1 MNFNDPT
8 TLALLGA
15 SAGFLDPRGGMMG
28 GFQGALQGYQSG
40 MDAQDR
46 KMQQQMLLN
55 KMKRDMEMEGV
66 LKSLSSDSRNSDPVA
81 FGNAL
86 MQSGHRELI
95 KLGSEILKTK
105 QAKAFLK
112 GQDQNGNPTYYTG
125 YSTGEVSP
133 TGVTPAEK
141 LSFQNLGNKTIG
153 ADPFTGVPKVSYAQG
168 MPPGESARLA
178 QSNNQFNLSHGL
190 ALQKAAM
197 DYSPEF
203 QAQKAG
209 EIAASKAQAL
219 NKVQATSD
227 LPKVIQQGEQTIGLV
242 DDLLNHPG
250 FKVSVG
256 KTAPIGSAMSFVPGT
271 DAASFDIALKQ
282 LKGKQFLEAF
292 ESLKGG
298 GQITQIEGEK
308 ATQAMSRMEKA
319 NTEQEF
325 IKASREFQDI
335 IRTGI
340 NRAKTK
346 AGMPANQPMSQ
357 PMNNGWSVQ
366 EIK

>member
-1 MNFNDPT
+1 MSFDPL

-28 GFQGALQGYQSG
+28 GFHGAMQGYQAG
-40 MDAQDR
+40 VDAQDR
-46 KMQQQMLLN
+46 RAQQQLMARKLQKEL
-55 KMKRDMEMEGV
+55 DMEAT
-66 LKSLSSDSRNSDPVA
+66 LKSLTSDSRNADPIA
-81 FGNAL
+81 LGNAL
-86 MQSGHRELI
+86 
-95 KLGSEILKTK
+95 LGSGNLELMKQGANLLKTK
-105 QAKAFLK
+105 QAKSFIK
-112 GQDQNGNPTYYTG
+112 GLDHNGQPTYYTG

-141 LSFQNLGNKTIG
+141 LSFQNLGNQTVGVDPYTGKPKT
-153 ADPFTGVPKVSYAQG
+153 SYAQG
-168 MPPGESARLA
+168 ITPGQSAQLA
-178 QSNNQFNLSHGL
+178 QSNNHFNMTHALN
-190 ALQKAAM
+190 LQKAMM
-197 DYSPEF
+197 DYNPQF

-219 NKVQATSD
+219 NKVQANSD
-227 LPKVIQQGEQTIGLV
+227 LPKVIQQGEQTISLV

-308 ATQAMSRMEKA
+308 ATQALSRMEKA
-319 NTEQEF
+319 NTEDEF
-325 IKASREFQDI
+325 IKASREFQSI
-335 IRTGI
+335 IKAGI
-340 NRAKTK
+340 GRAKAK
-346 AGMPANQPMSQ
+346 AGMPMQQMTQ